1 MQDMGNQS
9 RVNDRQ
15 MNGKCSLFKIVL
27 KRSGWCIINQILI
40 TADKNPSLKKY
51 LPMAVQITDYP
62 SAIRTKFRELFKQAP
77 LIIRSP
83 GRINL
88 IGEHTDYNMGF
99 VMPAAIDKAIYLGI
113 QKREDNVIHLHALDY
128 DDGHIATTDEITR
141 SGKLWPDYLLGVVE
155 QIRIHRMDKMD
166 GGEGNKIHR
175 MDRIHKMQGGKDATG
190 NTTQEKQQ
198 IGDITTGFNVVF
210 GGDIPPGAGLSS
222 SAALECATAYALNE
236 LFGLGLEKIDMVKI
250 SQAAENE
257 FVGMKCGIMDQFASM
272 FGKKDHLIRLDCRSL
287 EYEYI
292 PFQLEGVTVVLFD
305 TRVKHS
311 LASSAYNKRR
321 EECEEGVRLVNKG
334 WDELGGIR
342 DEIRG
347 GKSEVGSQRSEVGR
361 GKSEA
366 GRIGSGVKSLRE
378 VTEDMLLEYVKPVNE
393 IVYKRCTFIVAE
405 IQRLLAGCKDL
416 ENNDVASFGKKMFE
430 THEGLSKLYE
440 VSCKELDILVDIVR
454 DDPNV
459 LGARMMGGGFGGCTI
474 NLIKNE
480 AVEDLIAKVLEVYKK
495 ETGVDMLVYKVGVED
510 GTAKIVGG

>member
-1 MQDMGNQS
+1 
-9 RVNDRQ
+9 
-15 MNGKCSLFKIVL
+15 
-27 KRSGWCIINQILI
+27 
-40 TADKNPSLKKY
+40 
-51 LPMAVQITDYP
+51 MAVQITDYP

-250 SQAAENE
+250 SQGAENE

-272 FGKKDHLIRLDCRSL
+272 
-287 EYEYI
+287 
-292 PFQLEGVTVVLFD
+292 
-305 TRVKHS
+305 
-311 LASSAYNKRR
+311 
-321 EECEEGVRLVNKG
+321 
-334 WDELGGIR
+334 
-342 DEIRG
+342 
-347 GKSEVGSQRSEVGR
+347 
-361 GKSEA
+361 
-366 GRIGSGVKSLRE
+366 
-378 VTEDMLLEYVKPVNE
+378 
-393 IVYKRCTFIVAE
+393 
-405 IQRLLAGCKDL
+405 
-416 ENNDVASFGKKMFE
+416 
-430 THEGLSKLYE
+430 
-440 VSCKELDILVDIVR
+440 
-454 DDPNV
+454 
-459 LGARMMGGGFGGCTI
+459 
-474 NLIKNE
+474 
-480 AVEDLIAKVLEVYKK
+480 
-495 ETGVDMLVYKVGVED
+495 
-510 GTAKIVGG
+510 